1 MINFQ
6 FSIFKNKGFTL
17 IESLVVITMM
27 MVITAVA
34 VTSYASASRKN
45 RDNRRMADLE
55 RIRTALELF
64 RQEDL
69 GGSYPVNASSSLV
82 SGGYI
87 DAWPVGPKGSGIGDT
102 YVYSRP
108 SAYSYIVKTNLESTG
123 VGYSVANP

>member
-1 MINFQ
+1 MK
-6 FSIFKNKGFTL
+6 KNGFTL

-27 MVITAVA
+27 MVVIAIVS
-34 VTSYASASRKN
+34 VSYSSASKKN
-45 RDNRRMADLE
+45 RDNRRIADLE

-69 GGSYPVNASSSLV
+69 GGSYPPVSSGQASGLDT
-82 SGGYI
+82 GGYI
-87 DAWPVGPKGSGIGDT
+87 DAWPIGPKGSGVGDT

-108 SAYSYIVKTNLESTG
+108 DAYSYVIKTKLEATG

>member
-1 MINFQ
+1 MI
-6 FSIFKNKGFTL
+6 KKGFTL

-27 MVITAVA
+27 MVIVAIA
-34 VTSYASASRKN
+34 VTSYASAGKKN

-69 GGSYPVNASSSLV
+69 GGSYPAV
-82 SGGYI
+82 SGGKALNLNPDYI
-87 DAWPVGPKGSGIGDT
+87 DVWPIGPKGGTDT
-102 YVYSRP
+102 YIYSRP
-108 SAYSYIVKTNLESTG
+108 SAYSYIVNTTLETTG